1 MCKVLVCLAS
11 ISCLWVCCGQ
21 SNAQAKR
28 LEPEVGKLPREAIGF
43 GETLEKAKAMAIK
56 DAAERVRGLMAMQ
69 KPAMDS
75 FVVTEDFA
83 RTLLERGEEGDEV
96 KNEAFKEPL
105 KQWVMP
111 FRTDT
116 NWWNDVVRHDLE
128 AQRKAV
134 SSERQTWTSRGMLG
148 IALLLLAAVG
158 YVRVDEYTHRRYTTW
173 LRIASIGVVTTVIA
187 GWVYVFQVG
196 W

>member
-1 MCKVLVCLAS
+1 MCKLLLCLAS

-28 LEPEVGKLPREAIGF
+28 LEPEVGKLPHEANGF
-43 GETLEKAKAMAIK
+43 GETVEKAKAMAVK
-56 DAAERVRGLMAMQ
+56 DAVERIRGLMAMQ
-69 KPAMDS
+69 KPPMDS
-75 FVVTEDFA
+75 FIVTEDYA
-83 RTLLERGEEGDEV
+83 RKLLDTGEEGAEV
-96 KNEAFKEPL
+96 KNEVFKEPL

-111 FRTDT
+111 FRSDTD
-116 NWWNDVVRHDLE
+116 WWSDVVHRDYA
-128 AQRKAV
+128 AQRAAR
-134 SSERQTWTSRGMLG
+134 SSDRQTWTSRGMFG
-148 IALLLLAAVG
+148 IAILLLAAVG
-158 YVRVDEYTHRRYTTW
+158 YVRADEYTHRRYTTW